1 MKIGC
6 DDDYAEEREGE
17 GVEGEGR
24 GGGSENKIKTN
35 SFFYRGNSGKKK

>member
-6 DDDYAEEREGE
+6 DDDCAGEREGE
-17 GVEGEGR
+17 EVEGEGR

-35 SFFYRGNSGKKK
+35 NFFYRGNSGKKK